1 MTELYFRRFEESPS
15 FGTLGPILLPVLRVP
30 YLHIGCVCSFFL
42 IVYVTITLYS
52 TVTHD
57 QTWKCSF
64 LIPLA
69 WFSWG
74 KKNHHPMSVSCV
86 TDYILRDSFSKRHAI
101 LELIIGSVNSKLSLI
116 HHFVS
121 YSLTNYCNA
130 AEFAKMA
137 ALPNSGAS
145 CVVLHIWFVHEP
157 TGADA
162 VRVLQSQ

>member
-1 MTELYFRRFEESPS
+1 
-15 FGTLGPILLPVLRVP
+15 
-30 YLHIGCVCSFFL
+30 
-42 IVYVTITLYS
+42 
-52 TVTHD
+52 
-57 QTWKCSF
+57 
-64 LIPLA
+64 
-69 WFSWG
+69 
-74 KKNHHPMSVSCV
+74 MSVSCV